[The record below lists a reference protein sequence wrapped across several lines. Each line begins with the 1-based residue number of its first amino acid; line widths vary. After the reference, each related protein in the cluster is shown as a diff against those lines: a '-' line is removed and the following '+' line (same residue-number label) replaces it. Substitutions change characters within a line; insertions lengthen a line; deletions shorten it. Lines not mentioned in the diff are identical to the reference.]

1 MHSNTLSQ
9 GEFVMLK
16 PDRFKYGVATDEQME
31 AAFTVFAC
39 LCAAFVLAAVFFLV
53 MVCTR

>member
-1 MHSNTLSQ
+1 M
-9 GEFVMLK
+9 K

-39 LCAAFVLAAVFFLV
+39 MCAALVLAIVFVAVIL
-53 MVCTR
+53 CTR